1 MFFEIGQLII
11 AVLGAMVIT
20 SEYSTG
26 MIRTSLTAQP
36 RRGVVYA
43 AKAITF
49 AAVTLVVSL
58 VTAFTAFF
66 AGQALY
72 ASSGVGA
79 SLFRTARIPG
89 TMRPDCQQ
97 TVQVGPD
104 QFRCLNN
111 HPVVTSW
118 LHDPPV
124 DRAGRDHRHR
134 AVRHAGG
141 S

>member
-1 MFFEIGQLII
+1 MSKAGFDSTQVTLGVFFEIGQLII

-89 TMRPDCQQ
+89 HDAAGLPAA
-97 TVQVGPD
+97 VQVGP
-104 QFRCLNN
+104 
-111 HPVVTSW
+111 TSSG
-118 LHDPPV
+118 
-124 DRAGRDHRHR
+124 A
-134 AVRHAGG
+134 
-141 S
+141 